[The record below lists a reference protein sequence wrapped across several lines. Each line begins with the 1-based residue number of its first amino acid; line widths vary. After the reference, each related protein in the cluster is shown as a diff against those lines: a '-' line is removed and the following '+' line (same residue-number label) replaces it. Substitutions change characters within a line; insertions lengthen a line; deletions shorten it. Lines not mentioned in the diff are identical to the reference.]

1 MQSHSFYKINSER
14 LINKGIE
21 IGTEMQKNRDRKG
34 EGKERDKIKV
44 SFAFFFLY
52 GKKTRSFLFASLVHF
67 VVLKAFVYDNNSTWL
82 NGKVAHC
89 AYLYAIIKS

>member
-1 MQSHSFYKINSER
+1 MRLVSIHFLIVFLTQCFYVLKAFILHGKSIVIAMQSHSFYKINSER

-44 SFAFFFLY
+44 SC
-52 GKKTRSFLFASLVHF
+52 LFMMKWARHSSL
-67 VVLKAFVYDNNSTWL
+67 
-82 NGKVAHC
+82 
-89 AYLYAIIKS
+89 

>member
-21 IGTEMQKNRDRKG
+21 KGKKKQKNRDRKG

-44 SFAFFFLY
+44 SC
-52 GKKTRSFLFASLVHF
+52 LFVM
-67 VVLKAFVYDNNSTWL
+67 K
-82 NGKVAHC
+82 
-89 AYLYAIIKS
+89 

>member
-21 IGTEMQKNRDRKG
+21 IGTEMQKNGDRKG

-44 SFAFFFLY
+44 SCLFV
-52 GKKTRSFLFASLVHF
+52 KK
-67 VVLKAFVYDNNSTWL
+67 
-82 NGKVAHC
+82 
-89 AYLYAIIKS
+89 